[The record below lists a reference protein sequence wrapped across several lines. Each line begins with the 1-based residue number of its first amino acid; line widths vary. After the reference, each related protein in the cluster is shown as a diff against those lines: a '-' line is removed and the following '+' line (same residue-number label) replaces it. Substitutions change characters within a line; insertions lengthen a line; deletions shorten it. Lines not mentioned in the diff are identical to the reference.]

1 MTSDYEKVQD
11 AERRRERENIV
22 QYSPMSNLM
31 PLLQWV
37 AGAGIFSLFA
47 WLIIQSINSLNV
59 AQGWFV

>member
-1 MTSDYEKVQD
+1 MVSDYEKVQD

-47 WLIIQSINSLNV
+47 WLIIQSINGLQV
-59 AQGWFV
+59 VQGLF

>member
-1 MTSDYEKVQD
+1 
-11 AERRRERENIV
+11 
-22 QYSPMSNLM
+22 MSNLM

-47 WLIIQSINSLNV
+47 WLIIQSINGLNI

>member
-47 WLIIQSINSLNV
+47 WLIIQSINGLQV
-59 AQGWFV
+59 VQGLF